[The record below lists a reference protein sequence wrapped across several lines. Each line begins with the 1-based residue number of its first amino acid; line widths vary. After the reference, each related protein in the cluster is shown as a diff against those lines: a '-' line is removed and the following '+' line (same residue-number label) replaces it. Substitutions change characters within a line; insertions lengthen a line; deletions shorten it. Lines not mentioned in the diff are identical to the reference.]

1 MEELLAALLSGI
13 VEILAE
19 VLFQVAIEAIIGLI
33 TRAIQRLFSETNDVS
48 PIVAA
53 IGYLLL
59 GFLAGALSLLLIP
72 HRLVPPSRIH
82 GISLVVSPLITGM
95 FMSQV
100 GSLLRSKGKRTVQI
114 ESFAYGFTFAL
125 GVAIVRF
132 AYLR

>member
-114 ESFAYGFTFAL
+114 ESFAYGFAFAL